1 MRNTAIKNFDAQLAN
16 TINDALGQ
24 GVEISTVILALDKYL
39 FSARMLQE
47 QVIEQEEMEY
57 INNNLKNYTSEEP
70 VVVDPQF
77 PIEGSNIN
85 ANLEETTNTS
95 NENGEIA

>member
-39 FSARMLQE
+39 FSARILQD
-47 QVIEQEEMEY
+47 QVIKQEEAEY
-57 INNNLKNYTSEEP
+57 INNELKKYKPEEP
-70 VVVDPQF
+70 VIVEPEF

-95 NENGEIA
+95 DENGEIA